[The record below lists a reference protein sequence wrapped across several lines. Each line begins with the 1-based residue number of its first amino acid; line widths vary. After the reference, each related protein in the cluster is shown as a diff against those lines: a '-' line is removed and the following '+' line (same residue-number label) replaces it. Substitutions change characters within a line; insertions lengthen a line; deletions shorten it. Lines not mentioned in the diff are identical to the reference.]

1 MRTIEGFNKIST
13 AAAAKASFQFGFLF
27 FSIYFGYTYAFTI
40 GAIWVDN
47 EFRNHAYDRS
57 YQAGDIISIFFGVL
71 FGMMSLG
78 GIAPNIAGFAA
89 AKAAGKKAFD
99 IIDRQPQIKLDAPDA
114 VKHEMAGE
122 IKFENVNFFYP
133 SRPD

>member
-1 MRTIEGFNKIST
+1 MRTISEFNFIST
-13 AAAAKASFQFGFLF
+13 KAAVSASFQFGFLF

-47 EFRNHAYDRS
+47 EFKNHAYDRP

-99 IIDRQPQIKLDAPDA
+99 IIDRVPQIKLDAPDA
-114 VKHEMAGE
+114 EQH
-122 IKFENVNFFYP
+122 
-133 SRPD
+133 